1 VARALAQRLVFVIGL
16 VGLVA
21 PLAAGC
27 GPVGYLTIVT
37 RDANRALVEART
49 AGAPRAAPYEWTAA
63 MLYLERSHELAGY
76 ARWQES
82 LALARRASAL
92 ARAATQ
98 LARRGGS
105 VQR

>member
-1 VARALAQRLVFVIGL
+1 VLRRLVA
-16 VGLVA
+16 LVA
-21 PLAAGC
+21 LLCTGC
-27 GPVGYLTIVT
+27 GPVGYLTMVT
-37 RDANRALVEART
+37 RDANRALLEARV

-76 ARWQES
+76 ARWQDS

-92 ARAATQ
+92 ARAATR
-98 LARRGGS
+98 LARGGAA